1 LLLKSLKFSL
11 FPFIYR
17 RALII
22 LKATTETDSKAR
34 VLMCINAILEKKAG
48 RLVILNVKEIS
59 SFADY
64 FIICDGS
71 SDRQVQAIAAAVQER
86 MKKAGILPLGVEGES
101 VGKWVLLDYADV
113 IIHIFYQP
121 IREFY
126 DLERLWAD
134 VPRMEIPDEAT
145 ELTSL
150 DDGM

>member
-1 LLLKSLKFSL
+1 
-11 FPFIYR
+11 
-17 RALII
+17 
-22 LKATTETDSKAR
+22 
-34 VLMCINAILEKKAG
+34 MCINAILEKKAG